1 MKKIQLKKSYYK
13 DSTSIWL
20 KVFGDFLNYVG
31 AGASVSAIIS
41 NEQNLAILFIVLGAL
56 GKAITNAFTEV
67 EVTEVA
73 DAEKE

>member
-1 MKKIQLKKSYYK
+1 MKKIKLKQSYYK
-13 DSTSIWL
+13 DATSIWL

-41 NEQNLAILFIVLGAL
+41 NEQSLAILFIVLGAL

-67 EVTEVA
+67 DVTSA
-73 DAEKE
+73 DNGSQG

>member
-13 DSTSIWL
+13 QGTSVWL

-41 NEQNLAILFIVLGAL
+41 NEQNYAILFIILGAL

-67 EVTEVA
+67 EVTS
-73 DAEKE
+73 DAQEG